1 MVNLES
7 PILKEPGARGVGE
20 EAERLAELRDQGLR
34 SGLDQGPAGSGPGG
48 GGNEAE
54 RRQPTIHPV
63 RLTRGNEGVERV
75 EGAMG
80 RLPVTRVD
88 VDHRGEPEHVG
99 HPLLAP
105 IGVCLHIPERH
116 QRRRQSLAVPSM
128 FAKRGVPALPACR
141 THSPCLPQSQSAVG
155 PERIPSQGWTLPDAG
170 PPRL

>member
-1 MVNLES
+1 MVDLES

-20 EAERLAELRDQGLR
+20 E
-34 SGLDQGPAGSGPGG
+34 
-48 GGNEAE
+48 
-54 RRQPTIHPV
+54 PTIHPV

-155 PERIPSQGWTLPDAG
+155 PREDPVAG
-170 PPRL
+170 LDPARRGAPALMKRWLCSPTAC